1 LERCGWNVYLGSKK
15 NSDAKF
21 IATQTFEEAEE
32 ASRHGAF
39 VIQADCIEPAKLFN
53 IPIFLRNCFN
63 LACPGTRIGSPLPVL
78 VKTEEEEEGKVVDHL
93 MESDPPLQSV
103 ETCALCSDDG
113 VTVPHRSS
121 SSDLNR
127 NLEIIV

>member
-1 LERCGWNVYLGSKK
+1 
-15 NSDAKF
+15 
-21 IATQTFEEAEE
+21 
-32 ASRHGAF
+32 